1 MVDYPSDVKCNNKS
15 MELKD
20 NLYNQIESLSEKGNE
35 AMENERY
42 DEAIS
47 FFQQAC
53 NLLPA
58 PKEEW
63 EAYT

>member
-1 MVDYPSDVKCNNKS
+1 

>member
-1 MVDYPSDVKCNNKS
+1 

-47 FFQQAC
+47 FF
-53 NLLPA
+53 PA
-58 PKEEW
+58 SL
-63 EAYT
+63 